1 MPMCTRTGDKPF
13 KCDCCEFSFQKR
25 NNIMRIHT
33 GAIQVSCS
41 DTLNIHNMHTNIWEK
56 PLKRLLVVEIDVV
69 LVLNKKIFQIV
80 HNAYCMYHQK
90 VDVAIFVIVQQ
101 WGYVV
106 KSSNLVY
113 IMIFRGY

>member
-25 NNIMRIHT
+25 NNIMCIHT

-41 DTLNIHNMHTNIWEK
+41 DTLNRHNMHTNIWEK

-69 LVLNKKIFQIV
+69 LVLNKKYF
-80 HNAYCMYHQK
+80 K
-90 VDVAIFVIVQQ
+90 
-101 WGYVV
+101 
-106 KSSNLVY
+106 LY
-113 IMIFRGY
+113 IMRIVCTTKRLMLPYL